1 VLVSSP
7 NTSSRLG
14 SIVAYAR
21 ARPLVSLLFVVLI
34 GCGVASLVL
43 PDLAEVTGT
52 IGVFLGSSAT
62 GIVFLRG
69 SRKLE
74 GRERLA
80 WSGVG
85 VALISAALGVLVM
98 AILSSSGADLP
109 AFGPLDTF
117 FVVSYVL
124 VFTSIVALPHTA
136 GRWSIRALAMVD
148 GLVGAV
154 ALAIIAWVW
163 FLSGYLD
170 LLASAPPGQRMIAMA
185 YPILDVAMLIS
196 VLLLSVRRS
205 SYWFDRRLLLLSIG
219 LVFQV
224 IADITFAKSGVGE
237 SFAEAKPIFALY
249 IAAGVFL
256 LASASIVHV
265 KPKGREFADRPT
277 PWTTLIAPYGAASA
291 MVVGLVWNAFH
302 PDNGQVPLLALAT
315 VAVVVLTFVR
325 QAISIREYRYRVDED
340 RQNLVSSISHE
351 LRTPL
356 TSIYGML
363 ELLREGRVIL
373 SEDEKQEFLDTA
385 SGQARHMGR
394 VVSDL
399 ILLARDREY
408 AMRVVPSPNQLDRL
422 VREAVD
428 RVEGS
433 AIVDVQVPALTVE
446 ADGDRLS
453 YSISR
458 LVDNAVK
465 YGGGYV
471 LVTVNKGN
479 DITIEVHDN
488 GPGVP
493 TKYELVI
500 WNRFER
506 GPRKLDSRVPGS
518 GNGLAIVAK
527 VAKAHGGLA
536 GYRRSEILGGACFF
550 ITIPAARAS
559 AAATAIRADAAHLVI
574 AV

>member
-1 VLVSSP
+1 MSSP
-7 NTSSRLG
+7 QTSTRLG
-14 SIVAYAR
+14 SIVTYAR
-21 ARPLVSLLFVVLI
+21 TRPLVSLLFVVLI
-34 GCGVASLVL
+34 GCGVASLAM
-43 PDLAEVTGT
+43 PASAEVTGT
-52 IGVFLGSSAT
+52 IGVFLGTSAS
-62 GIVFLRG
+62 GIVFIRG
-69 SRKLE
+69 SRKLL
-74 GRERLA
+74 GRERLP
-80 WSGVG
+80 WFGVG
-85 VALISAALGVLVM
+85 LALVSGALGVLVI

-117 FVVSYVL
+117 FFVSYVL
-124 VFTSIVALPHTA
+124 IFVSIVALPHTA
-136 GRWSIRALAMVD
+136 GRWSVRALAMVD

-154 ALAIIAWVW
+154 ALATIAWVW

-170 LLASAPPGQRMIAMA
+170 LLASAPPGQRVIAMA
-185 YPILDVAMLIS
+185 YPILDVAVLIS

-205 SYWFDRRLLLLSIG
+205 NYWFDPRLLLLSIG

-224 IADITFAKSGVGE
+224 MADLTFASTGVGE
-237 SFAEAKPIFALY
+237 LFAEAKPIFALY
-249 IAAGVFL
+249 IAAGIFL
-256 LASASIVHV
+256 LAAASIVHLRP
-265 KPKGREFADRPT
+265 KPREFADRPT
-277 PWTTLIAPYGAASA
+277 RWATLIAPYGAASA
-291 MVVGLVWNAFH
+291 MVGALLWNSFH
-302 PDNGQVPLLALAT
+302 PDTGQVPLLVVAT
-315 VAVVVLTFVR
+315 VTVVVLTFVR
-325 QAISIREYRYRVDED
+325 QAISIREYRYQGDED

-356 TSIYGML
+356 TSMYGML

-373 SEDEKQEFLDTA
+373 SDDEKQEFLDTA
-385 SGQARHMGR
+385 TGQARHMGR

-399 ILLARDREY
+399 ILLARDRDDTI
-408 AMRVVPSPNQLDRL
+408 RVVPTPSQLDRL

-428 RVEGS
+428 RVDGS
-433 AIVDVQVPALTVE
+433 DIVDVQVPALMV
-446 ADGDRLS
+446 DVDRDRLGHA
-453 YSISR
+453 ISR

-471 LVTVNKGN
+471 LVTVTKGS
-479 DITIEVHDN
+479 DITIEIHDN

-527 VAKAHGGLA
+527 VAKAHGGRA
-536 GYRRSEILGGACFF
+536 GYRRSEILDGACFF
-550 ITIPAARAS
+550 IVIPETRAP
-559 AAATAIRADAAHLVI
+559 APATAIHADAAHLVV